1 MPDDTTRP
9 TVTIWLDPVCPF
21 SWNTARWLK
30 AVADKTGLAI
40 EWRLMSLAVLNEGRE
55 MPPQQQSRMR
65 DSERIG
71 RLMAAIRDQ
80 HGNEGLAT
88 AYFAFA
94 ERYLDQSEPV
104 DDQLVAQVLGAVKS
118 WDVTTDVLSDSS
130 WDERIPVRLKHCST
144 RWQRWPQS
152 RSSPN
157 CSDHAAAESQG
168 VSDVSCGAM
177 PRLRQDHLGGLRCA
191 RESGPAH
198 RAARSMVQRTRTV
211 RTCPAAAGTV
221 RQAMVN
227 PTRDRC

>member
-130 WDERIPVRLKHCST
+130 WDELVRRSHQAGQDALGEPGGSPITRINGHTFFGPVLTAPPDPGAVETLFDAVAALAAVPQFSQL
-144 RWQRWPQS
+144 QR
-152 RSSPN
+152 
-157 CSDHAAAESQG
+157 
-168 VSDVSCGAM
+168 
-177 PRLRQDHLGGLRCA
+177 PRGG
-191 RESGPAH
+191 
-198 RAARSMVQRTRTV
+198 
-211 RTCPAAAGTV
+211 
-221 RQAMVN
+221 
-227 PTRDRC
+227 